1 MVTFKNDFVDKFTS
15 GLDVDTGVSDLMR
28 ISSCW
33 LADDIG
39 HFKYEGYAYVSRCLI
54 TWLGRMQ
61 PPKSRL

>member
-1 MVTFKNDFVDKFTS
+1 M
-15 GLDVDTGVSDLMR
+15 DTGVSDLMR

-39 HFKYEGYAYVSRCLI
+39 HFKYEGFAYVSRCII

-61 PPKSRL
+61 PPQSRL